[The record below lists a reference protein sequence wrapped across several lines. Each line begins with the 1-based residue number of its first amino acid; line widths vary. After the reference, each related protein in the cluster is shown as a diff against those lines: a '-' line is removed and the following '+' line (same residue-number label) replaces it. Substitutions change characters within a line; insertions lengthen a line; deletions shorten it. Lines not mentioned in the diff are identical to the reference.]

1 MVPFRFNS
9 DEFPPLTQATHPN
22 SPESTR
28 SVPTQQ
34 STSKS
39 FCDAIADKRY
49 PLHHTAELKN
59 FYLANSNSP
68 QIGTVDFINGRHTV
82 SFSDSETQ
90 ALAACFHLTL
100 IGKFSQGS
108 PPYSQLHHLLSDLGL
123 KGKFTVSLINSKHF
137 LITLTNESDYSRLW
151 LRRIWYLKGLP
162 MRVFKWSPTF
172 SPTQESSIVPVWV
185 SLPELPAHLFRK
197 DVLFVIAK
205 IIGMP
210 LQINNSTAN
219 QSKFLKVRVC
229 VEIDLL
235 KPMPQEVDLQICDET
250 IVQKLNTN
258 TFRHIIHYA
267 IMWGIKT
274 PRATQKKGNEVVQAD
289 HKVFEEMTVRNT
301 PTTEK
306 GECSKMTVIQQRY
319 DPVSGTKNA
328 EHIETEIIENNEVDH
343 AIEVNNGCDENHFAA
358 TEIDAKDPLG
368 TVCELEE
375 SRENIVKPIDT
386 VGTLIIRPNN
396 FVCDLMR
403 GKKRIKVDSVLRIFQ
418 TLKHVGVV
426 IKGIKKDVEV
436 VIKRNRL
443 AVSSAILL

>member
-9 DEFPPLTQATHPN
+9 DEFPPLTRATHPN

-28 SVPTQQ
+28 S
-34 STSKS
+34 
-39 FCDAIADKRY
+39 
-49 PLHHTAELKN
+49 
-59 FYLANSNSP
+59 
-68 QIGTVDFINGRHTV
+68 
-82 SFSDSETQ
+82 
-90 ALAACFHLTL
+90 
-100 IGKFSQGS
+100 GS

-123 KGKFTVSLINSKHF
+123 KGKFTVSMINSKHF

-205 IIGMP
+205 IIGTP
-210 LQINNSTAN
+210 LQIDNSTAN
-219 QSKFLKVRVC
+219 QSKFLKARVC

-235 KPMPQEVDLQICDET
+235 KPMPQEVDLQIAVKQLCK
-250 IVQKLNTN
+250 KLNTN
-258 TFRHIIHYA
+258 TFRHIVRYA

-274 PRATQKKGNEVVQAD
+274 PRATQKQQLQKGKEVVQAD

-301 PTTEK
+301 PSTEK

-319 DPVSGTKNA
+319 DSGTKNT

-358 TEIDAKDPLG
+358 TEIDAKDDV
-368 TVCELEE
+368 TIDAETEVELHVAHDKEADNLLLVSTIFVETGGRDVQKAVGMDENGSLVVDDASFRVEDEILCVENAKVIEE
-375 SRENIVKPIDT
+375 TEIVERREAEI
-386 VGTLIIRPNN
+386 
-396 FVCDLMR
+396 R
-403 GKKRIKVDSVLRIFQ
+403 GKEAEMRAEAEWAAPAANWTAAAGMVEWTRGWLRAGRSG
-418 TLKHVGVV
+418 LMVGADGAWAAVAGPV
-426 IKGIKKDVEV
+426 GEKGGLGWFAEEMG
-436 VIKRNRL
+436 L
-443 AVSSAILL
+443 AAQSA